1 MKSALPI
8 PNEKSIIFQNKKLYV
23 CLATYPITE
32 GHTVIVWKKH
42 AKDLHLLNKKDY
54 QYLMNIIDL
63 TRNALLKTLKLKKI
77 YLIYMDEAN
86 QVHWH
91 LIPRYN
97 KKGYNILKHNPN
109 KLKDFSLTEKIK
121 KNFKIS

>member
-42 AKDLHLLNKKDY
+42 AKDLHLLNK
-54 QYLMNIIDL
+54 N
-63 TRNALLKTLKLKKI
+63 R
-77 YLIYMDEAN
+77 
-86 QVHWH
+86 V
-91 LIPRYN
+91 
-97 KKGYNILKHNPN
+97 
-109 KLKDFSLTEKIK
+109 
-121 KNFKIS
+121 